1 MKDVNVKVIY
11 NNNQILEKSFRN
23 GTTLYDIKEGLKDKF
38 NYPIFLAKI
47 NNENIELFKEIVED
61 CEIEFLDITNKH
73 SYLTYKRS
81 VSLLMINAIR
91 NILGE
96 DTRIFIKYSINQ
108 NWFCEIEDVEITQDL
123 LDKISNYMINT
134 TIENK
139 PIRKINV
146 PTNECIKLLNKYKM
160 YDRANGLSFIRK
172 SSINLYKLEDTYD
185 YLYGHMAI
193 DTKDLT
199 GFKLIKNENNSFTL
213 NFLDR
218 NNPKELTEYK
228 NIKKLIEVF
237 EESASWAKIIGVDY
251 VGSLNSAICEERIK
265 DIILISE
272 ALQEKKIANIA
283 DMITKNNKKVVLIAG
298 PSSSGKTTFANRIC
312 IQLKV
317 NGIKPYVI
325 SLDNYYLNR
334 DSVPLDEEGKPDF
347 ESLESLDVL
356 RINKDMESLIK
367 GEPTEI
373 PKFNFI
379 TGKREKGKIITL
391 KENEVIIIEGIHGLN
406 EKISQNIDKKDKF
419 KIFISALTQL
429 NIDSHNR
436 ISTRDARIFRR
447 LVRDHHFRGFGVN
460 KTIQIWSDVIKGE
473 VKNIF
478 PFQEEAD
485 VIFNSAL
492 IYELA
497 VLKPFAEPLLYKV
510 TKDEEEYSEATRLIK
525 FLDSFLPINCL
536 DAIPP
541 NSIIREFIGGSCFE
555 H

>member
-1 MKDVNVKVIY
+1 MKDIKVKVKY
-11 NNNQILEKSFRN
+11 NNNIILEDNFKE
-23 GTTLYDIKEGLKDKF
+23 GIILYNIKEQLKDKF
-38 NYPIFLAKI
+38 NFPIFLAKI
-47 NNENIELFKEIVED
+47 NNENVELFRKINED

-73 SYLTYKRS
+73 AYLTYKRS
-81 VSLLMINAIR
+81 VALLMINAIR
-91 NILGE
+91 KVLGE

-108 NWFCEIEDVEITQDL
+108 NWFCEIENTKITDEL
-123 LDKISNYMINT
+123 LNKISNYMLNT
-134 TIENK
+134 TIENEEIK
-139 PIRKINV
+139 KINV

-160 YDRANGLSFIRK
+160 YDRANGLSFVRK
-172 SSINLYKLEDTYD
+172 SSINLYKLENTYD
-185 YLYGHMAI
+185 YLYGHMAV

-199 GFKLIKNENNSFTL
+199 GFKLIKNDNNSFTL

-218 NNPKELTEYK
+218 NNPTELKEYK
-228 NIKKLIEVF
+228 NIKKLVEVF
-237 EESASWAKIIGVDY
+237 EESGKWSKIIGVDY
-251 VGSLNSAICEERIK
+251 AGALNSAICEERIQE
-265 DIILISE
+265 IILISE

-317 NGIKPYVI
+317 NGITPYVV

-334 DSVPLDEEGKPDF
+334 ENVPLDEDGKPDF
-347 ESLESLDVL
+347 ECLESLDVE
-356 RINKDMESLIK
+356 RINKDIETLIK

-379 TGKREKGKIITL
+379 TGKREKGKTITL

-406 EKISQNIDKKDKF
+406 EKISANIDKKDKF

-436 ISTRDARIFRR
+436 ISTTDARIFRR

-460 KTIQIWSDVIKGE
+460 KTIQIWSDVMKGE
-473 VKNIF
+473 IKNIF

-497 VLKPFAEPLLYKV
+497 VLKPFADPLLYRV

-541 NSIIREFIGGSCFE
+541 NSIIREFIGGGCFE

>member
-1 MKDVNVKVIY
+1 MKDINVKVLY
-11 NNNQILEKSFRN
+11 KGNEILKTNFKE
-23 GTTLYDIKEGLKDKF
+23 GTTLYDIKEQLKDKF
-38 NYPIFLAKI
+38 EYPIFLAKI
-47 NNENIELFKEIVED
+47 NNENIELFKKIYED
-61 CEIEFLDITNKH
+61 CEIEFLDIADKH
-73 SYLTYKRS
+73 GYLVYKRS
-81 VSLLMINAIR
+81 VALLMINAIR
-91 NILGE
+91 KVLGE

-108 NWFCEIEDVEITQDL
+108 NWFCEIENIHITEEIL
-123 LDKISNYMINT
+123 NKISNYMLNT
-134 TIENK
+134 TVENK
-139 PIRKINV
+139 KITKMNV

-160 YDRANGLSFIRK
+160 HDRANGLSFVRK

-185 YLYGHMAI
+185 YLYGPMAI
-193 DTKDLT
+193 DTKDLA

-218 NNPKELTEYK
+218 NNPTELKEYK

-237 EESASWAKIIGVDY
+237 EECSNWSKIIGVDY
-251 VGSLNSAICEERIK
+251 ASSLNSAICEERIEE
-265 DIILISE
+265 IILISE

-312 IQLKV
+312 VQLKV

-325 SLDNYYLNR
+325 SLDNYYLDRGN
-334 DSVPLDEEGKPDF
+334 VPLGEDGKPDF
-347 ESLESLDVL
+347 ESLESLDVQ

-379 TGKREKGKIITL
+379 TGKREKGKVITL

-406 EKISQNIDKKDKF
+406 EQVSENIDKQHKF

-436 ISTRDARIFRR
+436 ISTTDARIFRR
-447 LVRDHHFRGFGVN
+447 LVRDHYFRGFGVS
-460 KTIQIWSDVIKGE
+460 KTIQIWSDVMKGE

-485 VIFNSAL
+485 IIFNSAL

-497 VLKPFAEPLLYKV
+497 VLKPFAEPLLYRV

-525 FLDSFLPINCL
+525 FLDSFLPINRL

>member
-1 MKDVNVKVIY
+1 MKDIKVKVKY
-11 NNNQILEKSFRN
+11 NNNIILEDNFKE
-23 GTTLYDIKEGLKDKF
+23 GIILYNIKEQLKDKF
-38 NYPIFLAKI
+38 NFPIFLAKI
-47 NNENIELFKEIVED
+47 NNENVELFRKINED

-73 SYLTYKRS
+73 AYLTYKRS
-81 VSLLMINAIR
+81 VALLMINAIR
-91 NILGE
+91 KVLGE
-96 DTRIFIKYSINQ
+96 DTRIFIRYSINQ
-108 NWFCEIEDVEITQDL
+108 NWFCEIENTKITDEL
-123 LDKISNYMINT
+123 LNKISNYMLNT

-139 PIRKINV
+139 EIKKINV

-160 YDRANGLSFIRK
+160 YDRANGLSFVRK
-172 SSINLYKLEDTYD
+172 SSINLYKLENTYD
-185 YLYGHMAI
+185 YLYGHMAV

-199 GFKLIKNENNSFTL
+199 GFKLIKNDNNSFTL

-218 NNPKELTEYK
+218 NNPTELKEYK
-228 NIKKLIEVF
+228 NIKKLVEVF
-237 EESASWAKIIGVDY
+237 EESAKWSKIIGVDY
-251 VGSLNSAICEERIK
+251 AGALNSAICEERIQE
-265 DIILISE
+265 IILISE

-317 NGIKPYVI
+317 NGITPYVV

-334 DSVPLDEEGKPDF
+334 ENVPLDEDGKPDF
-347 ESLESLDVL
+347 ECLESLDVE
-356 RINKDMESLIK
+356 RINKDIETLIK

-379 TGKREKGKIITL
+379 TGKREKGKTITL

-406 EKISQNIDKKDKF
+406 EKISANIDKKDKF

-436 ISTRDARIFRR
+436 ISTTDARIFRR

-460 KTIQIWSDVIKGE
+460 KTIQIWSDVMKGE
-473 VKNIF
+473 IKNIF

-497 VLKPFAEPLLYKV
+497 VLKPFADPLLYRV

-541 NSIIREFIGGSCFE
+541 NSIIREFIGGGCFE

>member
-23 GTTLYDIKEGLKDKF
+23 GTTLYDIKEELKDKF

-73 SYLTYKRS
+73 AYLTYKRS

-185 YLYGHMAI
+185 YLYGNMA
-193 DTKDLT
+193 LST
-199 GFKLIKNENNSFTL
+199 GELGKFKLLKNENNSFTL
-213 NFLDR
+213 CFAER
-218 NNPKELTEYK
+218 ENPNKLAEYK
-228 NIKKLIEVF
+228 NIEKLTEVF
-237 EESASWAKIIGVDY
+237 EESAKWAKIIGIDY
-251 VGSLNSAICEERIK
+251 VSSLNAAICDEKIK

-283 DMITKNNKKVVLIAG
+283 DMIAQNNKRFILIAG
-298 PSSSGKTTFANRIC
+298 PSSSGKTTFANRISV
-312 IQLKV
+312 QLKV
-317 NGIKPYVI
+317 NGINPKVI
-325 SLDNYYLNR
+325 SLDDYYLNR
-334 DSVPLDEEGKPDF
+334 EDIPLDENGKPDF
-347 ESLESLDVL
+347 ETIEALDL
-356 RINKDMESLIK
+356 QKINEDMEMLLK
-367 GEPTEI
+367 GEPI
-373 PKFNFI
+373 NLPKFNFL
-379 TGKREKGKIITL
+379 TGKREKGKYIKL
-391 KENEVIIIEGIHGLN
+391 EENEVIILEGIHGLN
-406 EKISQNIDKKDKF
+406 EKISEKIPKDLKF

-436 ISTRDARIFRR
+436 IATTDARIFRR
-447 LVRDHHFRGFGVN
+447 IVRDHYFRGFGVN
-460 KTIQIWSDVIKGE
+460 KTINMWGDVMKGE
-473 VKNIF
+473 VKHIF
-478 PFQEEAD
+478 PFQKEAD

-492 IYELA
+492 IYEIA
-497 VLKPFAEPLLYKV
+497 VLKPFG
-510 TKDEEEYSEATRLIK
+510 
-525 FLDSFLPINCL
+525 F
-536 DAIPP
+536 
-541 NSIIREFIGGSCFE
+541 
-555 H
+555 

>member
-1 MKDVNVKVIY
+1 MKDIKVKVKY
-11 NNNQILEKSFRN
+11 NNNIILEDNFKE
-23 GTTLYDIKEGLKDKF
+23 GIILYNIKEQLKDKF
-38 NYPIFLAKI
+38 NFPIFLAKI
-47 NNENIELFKEIVED
+47 NNENDELIRKINED

-73 SYLTYKRS
+73 AYLTYKRS
-81 VSLLMINAIR
+81 VALLMINAIR
-91 NILGE
+91 KVLGE

-108 NWFCEIEDVEITQDL
+108 NWFCEIENTKITDEL
-123 LDKISNYMINT
+123 LNKISNYMLNT
-134 TIENK
+134 TIENEEIK
-139 PIRKINV
+139 KINV

-160 YDRANGLSFIRK
+160 YDRANGLSFVRK
-172 SSINLYKLEDTYD
+172 SSINLYKLENTYD
-185 YLYGHMAI
+185 YLYGHMAV

-199 GFKLIKNENNSFTL
+199 GFKLIKNDNNSFTL

-218 NNPKELTEYK
+218 NNPTELKEYK
-228 NIKKLIEVF
+228 NIKKLVEVF
-237 EESASWAKIIGVDY
+237 EESGKWSKIIGVDY
-251 VGSLNSAICEERIK
+251 AGALNSAICEERIQE
-265 DIILISE
+265 IILISE

-317 NGIKPYVI
+317 NGITPYVV

-334 DSVPLDEEGKPDF
+334 ENVPLDEDGKPDF
-347 ESLESLDVL
+347 ECLESLDVE
-356 RINKDMESLIK
+356 RINKDIETLIK

-379 TGKREKGKIITL
+379 TGKREKGKTITL

-406 EKISQNIDKKDKF
+406 EKISANIDKKDKF

-436 ISTRDARIFRR
+436 ISTTDARIFRR

-460 KTIQIWSDVIKGE
+460 KTIQIWSDVMKGE
-473 VKNIF
+473 IKNIF

-497 VLKPFAEPLLYKV
+497 VLKPFADPLLYRV

-541 NSIIREFIGGSCFE
+541 NSIIREFIGGGCFE

>member
-1 MKDVNVKVIY
+1 MNNINVKVVY
-11 NNNQILEKSFRN
+11 KNNKILEKNFN
-23 GTTLYDIKEGLKDKF
+23 KGITLYDIKEQLKDKF
-38 NYPIFLAKI
+38 DYPIFLAKI
-47 NNENIELFKEIVED
+47 NNENLELFKDIKED

-73 SYLTYKRS
+73 AYLTYKRS
-81 VSLLMINAIR
+81 VALLMINAIR
-91 NILGE
+91 KILGE
-96 DTRIFIKYSINQ
+96 DTRIVIKYSINQ
-108 NWFCEIEDVEITQDL
+108 NWFCEIENVEITEKL
-123 LDKISNYMINT
+123 LNDISNYMMNT
-134 TIENK
+134 VLKNEKIEK
-139 PIRKINV
+139 MNV

-160 YDRANGLSFIRK
+160 YDRANGLSFVRK

-185 YLYGHMAI
+185 YLYGTMAV
-193 DTKDLT
+193 DTKDLS
-199 GFKLIKNENNSFTL
+199 GFKIIKNENNSFTL
-213 NFLDR
+213 NFLDK
-218 NNPKELTEYK
+218 NNPSELKEYK

-237 EESASWAKIIGVDY
+237 EECSSWSKIIGVDY
-251 VGSLNSAICEERIK
+251 VASLNSAICEGRIEE
-265 DIILISE
+265 IILISE

-312 IQLKV
+312 VQLKV

-325 SLDNYYLNR
+325 SLDNYYLDREN
-334 DSVPLDEEGKPDF
+334 VPLDEEGKPDF
-347 ESLESLDVL
+347 ECLESLDVD
-356 RINKDMESLIK
+356 RINKDMESLIN

-373 PKFNFI
+373 PKFNFL

-406 EKISQNIDKKDKF
+406 EKISKNIDKKDKF

-436 ISTRDARIFRR
+436 ISTTDARIFRR
-447 LVRDHHFRGFGVN
+447 LVRDHYFRGFGVN
-460 KTIQIWSDVIKGE
+460 KTIQIWSDVMKGE

-485 VIFNSAL
+485 IIFNSAL

-510 TKDEEEYSEATRLIK
+510 KKDEEEYSEATRLIK
-525 FLDSFLPINCL
+525 FLDSFLPINHL
-536 DAIPP
+536 GSIPS

>member
-1 MKDVNVKVIY
+1 MKDVNLKIKY
-11 NNNQILEKSFRN
+11 NKKQILEKSFKK
-23 GTTLYDIKEGLKDKF
+23 GISLYEIKEELKDSF

-47 NNENIELFKEIVED
+47 NNENIELFKEITED

-73 SYLTYKRS
+73 AYLTYKRS
-81 VSLLMINAIR
+81 IALLMINAIR
-91 NILGE
+91 KILGE
-96 DTRIFIKYSINQ
+96 DTRIFIKYSINK
-108 NWFCEIEDVEITQDL
+108 NWFCEIENTEITEDL
-123 LDKISNYMINT
+123 LTKISNYMLNT
-134 TIENK
+134 TVENK
-139 PIRKINV
+139 KIEKINV

-160 YDRANGLSFIRK
+160 YDRANGLSFVRK
-172 SSINLYKLEDTYD
+172 SSINLYKLEDTFD
-185 YLYGHMAI
+185 YLYGPMAI

-218 NNPKELTEYK
+218 TNPAELKEYK
-228 NIKKLIEVF
+228 NIKKLIDVF
-237 EESASWAKIIGVDY
+237 EESARWAKIIGVDY
-251 VGSLNSAICEERIK
+251 AGSLNNAICEERIN

-283 DMITKNNKKVVLIAG
+283 EMITKNNKKAVLIAG

-312 IQLKV
+312 VQLKV
-317 NGIKPYVI
+317 NGITPYVI

-334 DSVPLDEEGKPDF
+334 ENVPLDEEGKPDF
-347 ESLESLDVL
+347 ECLESLDVE
-356 RINKDMESLIK
+356 RINKDIKSLIN
-367 GEPTEI
+367 GEETEI
-373 PKFNFI
+373 PKFNFL
-379 TGKREKGKIITL
+379 TGKREKGKTIKL

-406 EKISQNIDKKDKF
+406 EKISKDVDKKDKF

-436 ISTRDARIFRR
+436 ISTTDARIFRR
-447 LVRDHHFRGFGVN
+447 LVRDHYFRGFGVN
-460 KTIQIWSDVIKGE
+460 KTIQIWSDVMKGE
-473 VKNIF
+473 IKNIF

-497 VLKPFAEPLLYKV
+497 VLKPFADPLLYKV

-525 FLDSFLPINCL
+525 FLGSFLPINCL

>member
-1 MKDVNVKVIY
+1 MKDIKVKVKY
-11 NNNQILEKSFRN
+11 NNNIILEDNFKE
-23 GTTLYDIKEGLKDKF
+23 GIILYNIKEQLKDKF
-38 NYPIFLAKI
+38 NFPIFLAKI
-47 NNENIELFKEIVED
+47 NNENVELFRKINED

-73 SYLTYKRS
+73 AYLTYKRS
-81 VSLLMINAIR
+81 VALLMINAIR
-91 NILGE
+91 KVLGE

-108 NWFCEIEDVEITQDL
+108 NWFCEIENTKITDEL
-123 LDKISNYMINT
+123 LNKISNYMLNT
-134 TIENK
+134 TIENEEIK
-139 PIRKINV
+139 KINV

-160 YDRANGLSFIRK
+160 YDRANGLSFVRK
-172 SSINLYKLEDTYD
+172 SSINLYKLENTYD
-185 YLYGHMAI
+185 YLYGHMAV

-199 GFKLIKNENNSFTL
+199 GFKLIKNDNNSFTL

-218 NNPKELTEYK
+218 NNPTELKEYK
-228 NIKKLIEVF
+228 NIKKLVEVF
-237 EESASWAKIIGVDY
+237 EESAKWSKIIGVDY
-251 VGSLNSAICEERIK
+251 AGALNSAICEERIQE
-265 DIILISE
+265 IILISE

-317 NGIKPYVI
+317 NGITPYVV

-334 DSVPLDEEGKPDF
+334 ENVPLDEDGKPDF
-347 ESLESLDVL
+347 ECLESLDVE
-356 RINKDMESLIK
+356 RINKDIETLIK

-379 TGKREKGKIITL
+379 TGKREKGKTITL

-406 EKISQNIDKKDKF
+406 EKISANIDKKDKF

-436 ISTRDARIFRR
+436 ISTTDARIFRR

-460 KTIQIWSDVIKGE
+460 KTIQIWSDVMKGE
-473 VKNIF
+473 IKNIF

-497 VLKPFAEPLLYKV
+497 VLKPFADPLLYRV

-541 NSIIREFIGGSCFE
+541 NSIIREFIGGGCFE

>member
-1 MKDVNVKVIY
+1 MKDIKVKVKY
-11 NNNQILEKSFRN
+11 NNNIILEDNFKE
-23 GTTLYDIKEGLKDKF
+23 GIILYNIKEQLKDKF
-38 NYPIFLAKI
+38 NFPIFLAKI
-47 NNENIELFKEIVED
+47 NNENVELFRKINED

-73 SYLTYKRS
+73 AYLTYKRS
-81 VSLLMINAIR
+81 VALLMINAIR
-91 NILGE
+91 KVLGE

-108 NWFCEIEDVEITQDL
+108 NWFCEIENTKITDEL
-123 LDKISNYMINT
+123 LNKISNYMLNT
-134 TIENK
+134 TIENEEIK
-139 PIRKINV
+139 KINV

-160 YDRANGLSFIRK
+160 YDRANGLSFVRK
-172 SSINLYKLEDTYD
+172 SSINLYKLENTYD
-185 YLYGHMAI
+185 YLYGHMAV

-199 GFKLIKNENNSFTL
+199 GFKLIKNDNNSFTL

-218 NNPKELTEYK
+218 NNPTELKEYK
-228 NIKKLIEVF
+228 NIKKLVEVF
-237 EESASWAKIIGVDY
+237 EESAKWSKIIGVDY
-251 VGSLNSAICEERIK
+251 AGALNSAICEERIQE
-265 DIILISE
+265 IILISE

-317 NGIKPYVI
+317 NGIMPYVV

-334 DSVPLDEEGKPDF
+334 ENVPLDEDGKPDF
-347 ESLESLDVL
+347 ECLESLDVE
-356 RINKDMESLIK
+356 RINKDIETLIK

-379 TGKREKGKIITL
+379 TGKREKGKTITL

-406 EKISQNIDKKDKF
+406 EKISANIDKKDKF

-436 ISTRDARIFRR
+436 ISTTDARIFRR

-460 KTIQIWSDVIKGE
+460 KTIQIWSDVMKGE
-473 VKNIF
+473 IKNIF

-497 VLKPFAEPLLYKV
+497 VLKPFADPLLYRV

-541 NSIIREFIGGSCFE
+541 NSIIREFIGGGCFE

>member
-1 MKDVNVKVIY
+1 MENINIKVKY
-11 NNNQILEKSFRN
+11 NKNGILEKTFEK
-23 GTTLYDIKEGLKDKF
+23 GITLYNIKEQLKDKF
-38 NYPIFLAKI
+38 DYPIFLAKI
-47 NNENIELFKEIVED
+47 NNENIELFKEVNED

-73 SYLTYKRS
+73 GYLTYKRS
-81 VSLLMINAIR
+81 VALLMINAIR
-91 NILGE
+91 KILGE
-96 DTRIFIKYSINQ
+96 DIRIFIKYSINQ
-108 NWFCEIEDVEITQDL
+108 NWFCEIENVEITEDL
-123 LDKISNYMINT
+123 LSKISNYMLNT
-134 TIENK
+134 TVENK
-139 PIRKINV
+139 KIEKINM

-160 YDRANGLSFIRK
+160 YDRANGLSFVRK

-185 YLYGHMAI
+185 YLYGPMAV
-193 DTKDLT
+193 DTKDLS
-199 GFKLIKNENNSFTL
+199 GFKLIKNDGNMFTL

-218 NNPKELTEYK
+218 SNPKELKEYK
-228 NIKKLIEVF
+228 NIKKIIDVF
-237 EESASWAKIIGVDY
+237 EESAKWSKIIGVDY
-251 VGSLNSAICEERIK
+251 AESLNRAICEERIE

-334 DSVPLDEEGKPDF
+334 ENVPLDEDGKPDF
-347 ESLESLDVL
+347 ECLESLDVEK
-356 RINKDMESLIK
+356 INKDMESLIK
-367 GEPTEI
+367 GQPTEI

-379 TGKREKGKIITL
+379 TGKREEGKTITL

-436 ISTRDARIFRR
+436 ISTTDARIFRR
-447 LVRDHHFRGFGVN
+447 LVRDHYFRGFGVN
-460 KTIQIWSDVIKGE
+460 KTIQIWADVMKGE

-510 TKDEEEYSEATRLIK
+510 TKEEEEYSEATRLIK

>member
-1 MKDVNVKVIY
+1 M
-11 NNNQILEKSFRN
+11 L
-23 GTTLYDIKEGLKDKF
+23 
-38 NYPIFLAKI
+38 
-47 NNENIELFKEIVED
+47 
-61 CEIEFLDITNKH
+61 
-73 SYLTYKRS
+73 
-81 VSLLMINAIR
+81 
-91 NILGE
+91 
-96 DTRIFIKYSINQ
+96 
-108 NWFCEIEDVEITQDL
+108 
-123 LDKISNYMINT
+123 NT
-134 TIENK
+134 TVENK
-139 PIRKINV
+139 KIEKINV

-160 YDRANGLSFIRK
+160 YDRANGLSFVRK
-172 SSINLYKLEDTYD
+172 SSINLYKLEDTFD
-185 YLYGHMAI
+185 YLYGPMAI

-218 NNPKELTEYK
+218 TNPAELKEYK
-228 NIKKLIEVF
+228 NIKKLIDVF
-237 EESASWAKIIGVDY
+237 EESARWAKIIGVDY
-251 VGSLNSAICEERIK
+251 AGSLNNAICEERIN

-283 DMITKNNKKVVLIAG
+283 AKITKNNKKAVLIAG

-312 IQLKV
+312 VQLKV
-317 NGIKPYVI
+317 NGITPYVI

-334 DSVPLDEEGKPDF
+334 ENVPLDEEGKPDF
-347 ESLESLDVL
+347 ECLESLDVE
-356 RINKDMESLIK
+356 RINKDIKSLIN
-367 GEPTEI
+367 GEETEI
-373 PKFNFI
+373 PKFNFL
-379 TGKREKGKIITL
+379 TGKREKGKTIKL

-406 EKISQNIDKKDKF
+406 EKISKDVDKKDKF

-436 ISTRDARIFRR
+436 ISTTDARIFRR
-447 LVRDHHFRGFGVN
+447 LVRDHYFRGFGVN
-460 KTIQIWSDVIKGE
+460 KTIQIWSDVMKGE
-473 VKNIF
+473 IKNIF

-497 VLKPFAEPLLYKV
+497 VLKPFADPLLYKV

-525 FLDSFLPINCL
+525 FLGSFLPINCL